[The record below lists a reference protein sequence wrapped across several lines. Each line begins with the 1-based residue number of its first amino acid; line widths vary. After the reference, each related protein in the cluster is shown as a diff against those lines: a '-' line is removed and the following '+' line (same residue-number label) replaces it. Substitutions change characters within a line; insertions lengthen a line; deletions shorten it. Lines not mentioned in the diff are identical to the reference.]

1 MLKRRIVWHVVVT
14 EHLDRMLKEYLKLDS
29 FKTKSEFIRNA
40 VREKLED
47 ELAKPRKGF
56 VHDALRQ
63 VGEENEK

>member
-1 MLKRRIVWHVVVT
+1 
-14 EHLDRMLKEYLKLDS
+14 MLKEYLKLDS